1 MLTTTMEIE
10 KSLYDVLGLER
21 RATISIAEVRA
32 SYRRLAIKFHPDRYP
47 DRAEQFKTINRAY
60 LVLSDPEK
68 RKDYDRT
75 LPELQKLGKKT
86 LTIGDRIQAALQ
98 AGVRKSK
105 PEKHSRPAPVTPVRA
120 RARRAVKAS
129 VAFRDFS
136 PWAKRKIREEFG
148 AGVGSS
154 RWEPRFM
161 AAQDFVDRWITP
173 HGFVVHEDILSEI
186 EKENTKNE
194 GKGSDVP
201 DTFFLEEGPP
211 VRIWGKHRATLAAQ
225 KGLLR
230 VTVYVRIS

>member
-1 MLTTTMEIE
+1 MLTME

-21 RATISIAEVRA
+21 HATLAEVRA
-32 SYRRLAIKFHPDRYP
+32 SYRRLAIKFHPDRFP

-86 LTIGDRIQAALQ
+86 LTIGDRIQEALQ

-105 PEKHSRPAPVTPVRA
+105 PEKHSRPAPVTPVRT
-120 RARRAVKAS
+120 RVRQEIRTS

-173 HGFVVHEDILSEI
+173 IDHGFQVHDDILSALE
-186 EKENTKNE
+186 EKNRENE
-194 GKGSDVP
+194 GNGSDVP